1 MLAHN
6 GNGVGFEWLELEA
19 HMNHLVFIS
28 HSSKDTE
35 FAEKLRSKLSERGI
49 KSWLDRDALDND
61 IEQSCNYPEAIAR
74 AIDNS
79 TVFVVVLSISAVE
92 SSFVRKELSFAVNR
106 RLRVQPIRI
115 DKLDNTYDSGNVKTF
130 GLLLSDV
137 NVIDASTPPID
148 DKVNNF
154 VSLVSGAIEDVIDE
168 GTTPLAKQ
176 TKLKLLDVD
185 APDKDVDDANSFIG
199 GAKSKELASFF
210 REAKQLVLKEYAE
223 TGDPFETYR
232 YFNEYQIDG
241 HHPKVVARIA
251 AKTNRIS
258 VALGWLY
265 ESVAYFLI
273 NDGEIGYVH
282 DARNYL
288 IEALDVYERIPENPD
303 LPEFTA
309 SVRKRV
315 IQSKWLL
322 AITYKQ
328 ERNLARA
335 HEILSDLIPY
345 AEETRREYEVP
356 YPDSELLPRRELAIV
371 DDDLDEFD
379 KLIEDEP
386 LYSDNARE
394 HFFTLRRCFEAYC
407 FNYEVQRA
415 EAIKPR
421 LENSYKLV
429 KEQLEPVYYYALKFD
444 EFFYYWA
451 SGQTDRAER
460 LYQEIYPEMS
470 ERHFTRYANTLQKA
484 HADMLR
490 GRHIR
495 SDAYE
500 R

>member
-1 MLAHN
+1 MSKK
-6 GNGVGFEWLELEA
+6 
-19 HMNHLVFIS
+19 IS
-28 HSSKDTE
+28 KAMTAGIITSVATISGMTPAVANAAKQAADTAKQTADNAAKD
-35 FAEKLRSKLSERGI
+35 
-49 KSWLDRDALDND
+49 LDNAKAANAQAQAD
-61 IEQSCNYPEAIAR
+61 VKAADDGMQQTITDAQNAAKAQADTDANAAQNAQDTANAAQDAE
-74 AIDNS
+74 
-79 TVFVVVLSISAVE
+79 SAAAD
-92 SSFVRKELSFAVNR
+92 AVNNAKQD
-106 RLRVQPIRI
+106 VE
-115 DKLDNTYDSGNVKTF
+115 DAKTKSDAAAEAAKDATNAAVSDAKDAYDTAAT
-130 GLLLSDV
+130 
-137 NVIDASTPPID
+137 DADTANKDAKDAES
-148 DKVNNF
+148 
-154 VSLVSGAIEDVIDE
+154 A
-168 GTTPLAKQ
+168 AKQ

-470 ERHFTRYANTLQKA
+470 ERHFTKYANTLQKA